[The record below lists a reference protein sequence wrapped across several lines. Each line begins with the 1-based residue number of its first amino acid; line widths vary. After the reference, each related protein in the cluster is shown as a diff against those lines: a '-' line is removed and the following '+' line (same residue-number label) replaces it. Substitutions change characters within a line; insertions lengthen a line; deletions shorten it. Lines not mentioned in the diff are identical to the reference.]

1 MPHIFS
7 NYSKLYFYH
16 FAKNCGAKTRML
28 LIKIKIARCQS
39 EVALTA
45 LGGRYFISICM
56 YCVCSLWP
64 LLVFVI
70 VFRVIFVLYCSL
82 VVILIFV
89 LLKGLFTWSGRPRS
103 SGVGF
108 FCFHALGDTKQK
120 KPTPL
125 NRGPPLQVNR
135 VLFRSRFT
143 FCFTIDCF
151 RLLFSYCFVFFCYL
165 LDILG

>member
-1 MPHIFS
+1 
-7 NYSKLYFYH
+7 
-16 FAKNCGAKTRML
+16 ML

-45 LGGRYFISICM
+45 LAGRYFIFICM

-89 LLKGLFTWSGRPRS
+89 LLYLDLGLLFVLRLIAFVCYFLIVLFSFVICVIYSAKATDCLLFKRTVS
-103 SGVGF
+103 VGF
-108 FCFHALGDTKQK
+108 SHLK
-120 KPTPL
+120 
-125 NRGPPLQVNR
+125 
-135 VLFRSRFT
+135 FT
-143 FCFTIDCF
+143 D
-151 RLLFSYCFVFFCYL
+151 YL
-165 LDILG
+165 VGHGAPKHKL

>member
-1 MPHIFS
+1 
-7 NYSKLYFYH
+7 
-16 FAKNCGAKTRML
+16 ML

-45 LGGRYFISICM
+45 LAGRYFISICM

-89 LLKGLFTWSGRPRS
+89 LLYLDLGLLFVLRLIAFVCYFLIVLFSFVICVIYSAKATDQCLFKRTVR
-103 SGVGF
+103 VGF
-108 FCFHALGDTKQK
+108 SHLK
-120 KPTPL
+120 
-125 NRGPPLQVNR
+125 
-135 VLFRSRFT
+135 FT
-143 FCFTIDCF
+143 D
-151 RLLFSYCFVFFCYL
+151 YL
-165 LDILG
+165 VEHGAPKHKL

>member
-1 MPHIFS
+1 
-7 NYSKLYFYH
+7 
-16 FAKNCGAKTRML
+16 ML

-45 LGGRYFISICM
+45 LAGRYFISICM

-89 LLKGLFTWSGRPRS
+89 LLYLDLGLLFVLRS
-103 SGVGF
+103 IAFV
-108 FCFHALGDTKQK
+108 
-120 KPTPL
+120 
-125 NRGPPLQVNR
+125 
-135 VLFRSRFT
+135 
-143 FCFTIDCF
+143 
-151 RLLFSYCFVFFCYL
+151 LFSYCSVFFCYL
-165 LDILG
+165 RDILG